1 MPKVPP
7 SPETEML
14 CCFSLLHY
22 ILLLL
27 FFLQRILKMV
37 GETKQSDRNYSAKE
51 NSDTKDLFS
60 ATGVPCK
67 YPIQVWV

>member
-7 SPETEML
+7 SPGTEML

-37 GETKQSDRNYSAKE
+37 GETKQSDGNYSAKE
-51 NSDTKDLFS
+51 NSDTKD
-60 ATGVPCK
+60 
-67 YPIQVWV
+67 